1 MEDSVK
7 LTDTQLR
14 LLAAASQRDDG
25 ALKRPS
31 ELIGGSAGKMVAK
44 LLTEGLVEEI
54 QSSTLSEQNVAKD
67 CN

>member
-7 LTDTQLR
+7 LTDTQRR

-31 ELIGGSAGKMVAK
+31 RLTDGWSPSSSPPDRRDPIPRLVAGVAPRR
-44 LLTEGLVEEI
+44 G
-54 QSSTLSEQNVAKD
+54 
-67 CN
+67 